1 MLTKTH
7 TFLIFRGEHSPAMV
21 EKGLLGAVVTLLVKL
36 AGETT
41 QDVQVHGIQDCEH
54 FLYYTSHT
62 QSCREGYRGIALSLN
77 ISCMLINRQTN
88 TQMELCTVVVYDLRM
103 CMKEDNPSQIN
114 IKGDNSMEITF
125 LSERGFD
132 S

>member
-54 FLYYTSHT
+54 FFVLYLPHT
-62 QSCREGYRGIALSLN
+62 
-77 ISCMLINRQTN
+77 
-88 TQMELCTVVVYDLRM
+88 EL
-103 CMKEDNPSQIN
+103 
-114 IKGDNSMEITF
+114 
-125 LSERGFD
+125 
-132 S
+132 